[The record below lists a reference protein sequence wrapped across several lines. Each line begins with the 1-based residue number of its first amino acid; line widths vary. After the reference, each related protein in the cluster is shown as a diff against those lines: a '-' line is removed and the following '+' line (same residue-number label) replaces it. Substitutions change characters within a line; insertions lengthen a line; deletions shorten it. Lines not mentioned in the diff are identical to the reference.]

1 MIDLHTELA
10 DLALSLSN
18 DAKALHAA
26 SASFAPLAKKIS
38 AVEIVAAMPAKQRRW
53 RELMRQVIRDQAN
66 QQRTE
71 AARNARLDAE
81 RLRLL
86 APDDALAA

>member
-1 MIDLHTELA
+1 MTDLHTELA
-10 DLALSLSN
+10 DLALSLAN

-26 SASFAPLAKKIS
+26 SASFAPLAKKGD
-38 AVEIVAAMPAKQRRW
+38 AVEIAAGMPAKQRRW
-53 RELMRQVIRDQAN
+53 RELMRQVIRQQADQKKV
-66 QQRTE
+66 E

-86 APDDALAA
+86 PAEDFMAA